1 MESNITDNVVSQ
13 MCRKFEDHKKSQ
25 MGEFKS
31 LLESTFGT
39 YSLRQQADRNTGA
52 MVARGVDTT
61 RSTTTESTSNPET
74 FTETTESGLEMSED
88 TEMIID
94 NNEKDK
100 SLLIDGL
107 EDTIPKNQKHKIQ
120 VTAEI
125 TTATHSIGVSGATVS
140 LGEAVV
146 DVDMVPVDVET
157 DPESERAE
165 DNNNA
170 SVNLDTSELEA
181 LGNDQELDPETINK
195 YLEKSQSDDEVS
207 NYYLFT

>member
-39 YSLRQQADRNTGA
+39 YSLRQQADRNTAA

-100 SLLIDGL
+100 RL
-107 EDTIPKNQKHKIQ
+107 
-120 VTAEI
+120 
-125 TTATHSIGVSGATVS
+125 
-140 LGEAVV
+140 
-146 DVDMVPVDVET
+146 
-157 DPESERAE
+157 
-165 DNNNA
+165 
-170 SVNLDTSELEA
+170 
-181 LGNDQELDPETINK
+181 
-195 YLEKSQSDDEVS
+195 
-207 NYYLFT
+207 

>member
-1 MESNITDNVVSQ
+1 MKSNITDNVVSQ

-39 YSLRQQADRNTGA
+39 YSLRQQADRNT
-52 MVARGVDTT
+52 VARGVVTT
-61 RSTTTESTSNPET
+61 GSTTESTSNPET

-120 VTAEI
+120 V
-125 TTATHSIGVSGATVS
+125 
-140 LGEAVV
+140 
-146 DVDMVPVDVET
+146 
-157 DPESERAE
+157 
-165 DNNNA
+165 
-170 SVNLDTSELEA
+170 
-181 LGNDQELDPETINK
+181 
-195 YLEKSQSDDEVS
+195 
-207 NYYLFT
+207 